1 MGKESHAETDT
12 GRDQNQGKWRQ
23 EETKMKRNKGERREG
38 GWKEGEMIPKKENR
52 RRQEKETTGA
62 EAERGGE
69 ADSGTPKPAAV
80 R

>member
-1 MGKESHAETDT
+1 METGGDP
-12 GRDQNQGKWRQ
+12 DEEKQG
-23 EETKMKRNKGERREG
+23 GREG
-38 GWKEGEMIPKKENR
+38 GREEGKRGEMIPKKENR

-69 ADSGTPKPAAV
+69 ADCGTPKPAAV